1 MSPHSGISRVG
12 TYSLL
17 AIATLTI
24 MVGSVIAP
32 SLPRIAETIGLRE
45 QSGWLLTLPA
55 LGVVILGAPAGLAI
69 DRFGARNAVIAGL
82 VLYGLLGVL
91 GAAIPSVFLL
101 LLDRFLL
108 GGATALVMA
117 GGTTLIS
124 DFFEGH
130 ARLVMLA
137 RQGMAIELG
146 GVVFLSL
153 GGVLAELGWR
163 LPFMLYLVA
172 WAFILLVL
180 RFVPEPRRVAASSTP
195 RENAN
200 LTGIADILVAA
211 TCAMTLFFTAFISL
225 PAELSVH
232 GFSEAHTGYYL
243 AFISLIAVLA
253 AALLPAIQKRVGSR
267 SMFLLAFASFALGHL
282 VFSLHPPFSGLVVAA
297 IFMGTGFGFSIP
309 LANHEIVE
317 RSRQNQRGRHLAIL
331 SVSIFLGQFLSSIM
345 EVFAPT
351 SSDMFTLS
359 VAIAGIAAMAYLACS
374 ILISRRAPQPNCL
387 S

>member
-1 MSPHSGISRVG
+1 MSPHSRISRVG

-32 SLPRIAETIGLRE
+32 SLPRIAETIGLQD

-69 DRFGARNAVIAGL
+69 DRFGARNALIAGL
-82 VLYGLLGVL
+82 VLYGLLGAL

-163 LPFMLYLVA
+163 LPFLLYLLA
-172 WAFILLVL
+172 WAFVLLVL
-180 RFVPEPRRVAASSTP
+180 RFVPETGSAEQSSTG
-195 RENAN
+195 REGAN
-200 LTGIADILVAA
+200 LTGMADILLAA
-211 TCAMTLFFTAFISL
+211 TCAMALFFTAFITL
-225 PAELSVH
+225 PAELSAQ

-253 AALLPAIQKRVGSR
+253 AALMPAIQKRLGSR
-267 SMFLLAFASFALGHL
+267 PMFLLAFASFAIGHL
-282 VFSLHPPFSGLVVAA
+282 VFSFHPPFAGLVIAA

-331 SVSIFLGQFLSSIM
+331 SVAIFLGQFLSSIM

-359 VAIAGIAAMAYLACS
+359 VAIAGIAATAYLICS
-374 ILISRRAPQPNCL
+374 ILISRRPTGHSYL